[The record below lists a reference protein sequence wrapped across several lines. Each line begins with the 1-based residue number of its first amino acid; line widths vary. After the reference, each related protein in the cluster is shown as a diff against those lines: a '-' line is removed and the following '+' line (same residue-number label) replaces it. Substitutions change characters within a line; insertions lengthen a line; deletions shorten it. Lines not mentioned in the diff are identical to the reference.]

1 MLIKL
6 TYDVTRAVKRIVKN
20 LNKTPLERYLEQ
32 SVDHADFQRRMSE
45 WERTQYR
52 YSSNLG
58 RMPYWNH

>member
-1 MLIKL
+1 M
-6 TYDVTRAVKRIVKN
+6 
-20 LNKTPLERYLEQ
+20 ERYLER